1 LDRTSQLVTA
11 AARLALDDSG
21 WTRELR
27 SSVEVGLVLGTMFC
41 GVHTIGEF
49 DRRAVTAGPAY
60 ASPLDFANT
69 VINAAAGHTAI
80 WHNLRG
86 VNSTIAG
93 GSASGLQALA
103 HAADLISNGRASVVL
118 AGGVEELCFESFCG
132 FHHAGMLCGSNCKP
146 GEFPI
151 PFDARRNGF
160 A

>member
-1 LDRTSQLVTA
+1 MRGAAFMKRRVVITGAGLISSLGDSPSELQAALCAGQSGLRTIRLFATDGLVCRQGGEVASFSARKYLGERGLGQLDRTSQLGPA

-80 WHNLRG
+80 
-86 VNSTIAG
+86 
-93 GSASGLQALA
+93 
-103 HAADLISNGRASVVL
+103 
-118 AGGVEELCFESFCG
+118 
-132 FHHAGMLCGSNCKP
+132 
-146 GEFPI
+146 
-151 PFDARRNGF
+151 
-160 A
+160 